1 MPIFSFL
8 LRPEH
13 HVDRKALKL
22 KNPNVL
28 CTFECNI
35 TTKTE
40 KKQKMVLHFL
50 LALPQELRCSREEA

>member
-1 MPIFSFL
+1 M
-8 LRPEH
+8 
-13 HVDRKALKL
+13 DRKALKL

-40 KKQKMVLHFL
+40 KKQNVVLHFL
-50 LALPQELRCSREEA
+50 VALPQELECSREEA